1 DEDPPAPAPAPA
13 PLKLAELEPLTRENL
28 KRIEELRS
36 EPVGSMTAS
45 WRPDGKELLL
55 PLSSSGQEGVEI
67 RDAETLEV
75 LGTTAPGRRVIQIF
89 FNPRLPQV
97 LLVTVN
103 SGVEMV
109 NTETGDG
116 FVFDDLGRGAATLGV
131 SYRPDGKQVAI
142 GGQQGKL
149 FLVDTA
155 TGEKQ
160 HVLEL
165 EKNMFV
171 MNPAYSRD
179 GKLIAVNPARGAV
192 RIWES
197 DTGRL
202 VRELEQPESNT
213 GRMCLFDRSGERL
226 LTLETGKNVAFWK
239 IADGSNLWKR
249 EPEENP
255 PLALRWVA
263 EGTVLVG
270 VAAGAIVFYDPAE
283 LQALHELESHTRAF
297 AFGISPD
304 GKRLMMIGRND
315 GDPSNLLTFWGVP
328 KAAPVVP
335 AEAPPPAPKAAPAN

>member
-1 DEDPPAPAPAPA
+1 MSLLALARGWLIRVGVGILLGVGFGLVPLQAQETTDKDPLAPAPAPA
-13 PLKLAELEPLTRENL
+13 PLKLVELEPLTRENL

-149 FLVDTA
+149 FLV
-155 TGEKQ
+155 
-160 HVLEL
+160 
-165 EKNMFV
+165 
-171 MNPAYSRD
+171 
-179 GKLIAVNPARGAV
+179 
-192 RIWES
+192 
-197 DTGRL
+197 
-202 VRELEQPESNT
+202 
-213 GRMCLFDRSGERL
+213 
-226 LTLETGKNVAFWK
+226 
-239 IADGSNLWKR
+239 
-249 EPEENP
+249 
-255 PLALRWVA
+255 
-263 EGTVLVG
+263 
-270 VAAGAIVFYDPAE
+270 
-283 LQALHELESHTRAF
+283 
-297 AFGISPD
+297 
-304 GKRLMMIGRND
+304 
-315 GDPSNLLTFWGVP
+315 
-328 KAAPVVP
+328 
-335 AEAPPPAPKAAPAN
+335 